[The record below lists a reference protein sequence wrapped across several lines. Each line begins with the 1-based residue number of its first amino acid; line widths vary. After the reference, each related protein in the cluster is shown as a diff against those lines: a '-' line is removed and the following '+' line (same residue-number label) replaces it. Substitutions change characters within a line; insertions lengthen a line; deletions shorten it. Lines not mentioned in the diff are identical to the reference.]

1 MSEQLNNDGQGSDL
15 KRRPSWWLIGA
26 IVVIPYVGAWFTLKS
41 GYSKLVRILAF
52 SWLSLAIIGAMAPK
66 HASNSGETSS
76 VQSDDMSGQVVAAP
90 LSPAQANRQI
100 IDAMDAKGGRCA
112 QHAFAL
118 RNELQMAERFG
129 NDTRFLQAL
138 GRATEE
144 GC

>member
-1 MSEQLNNDGQGSDL
+1 MNNESNIDAQDGNL

-26 IVVIPYVGAWFTLKS
+26 IVVIPYIGAWFTLKS
-41 GYSKLVRILAF
+41 GYSTLVRILAF
-52 SWLSLAIIGAMAPK
+52 SWLSLVIIGAMAPK
-66 HASNSGETSS
+66 HTSNGNDTSS
-76 VQSDDMSGQVVAAP
+76 VQADDVSEQVVTAP
-90 LSPAQANRQI
+90 ISVAQANRQM
-100 IDAMDAKGGRCA
+100 IDAIDAKGGRCS

>member
-1 MSEQLNNDGQGSDL
+1 MIDKQSNDAQASGF
-15 KRRPSWWLIGA
+15 KRKASWWLIGA

-41 GYSKLVRILAF
+41 GYSKLIRILAF
-52 SWLSLAIIGAMAPK
+52 SWMGLAIIGAMLPRHTSK
-66 HASNSGETSS
+66 SPETSPAQADE
-76 VQSDDMSGQVVAAP
+76 VTEQVVAVP
-90 LSPAQANRQI
+90 LSPAQANRQM
-100 IDAMDAKGGRCA
+100 IDSIDAKGGRCS